1 MQQYKPVTVSN
12 PLADLA
18 HSAVSHARSG
28 QWEDAIKANR
38 DLIAL
43 SPNDVESHNR
53 LGKALSEL
61 GRVKDAIAAFQRA
74 ADLQPGNAIAARN
87 LVRLKQLA
95 GTPAA
100 VTRVASAP
108 KANPAAF
115 MAARGSSVLTDL
127 RKRGPARILA
137 AATAGDRVA
146 LEPNGLEVRVIS
158 MAGEYLGTLE
168 PRIGRRVAR
177 LSAGGNR
184 YEATVA
190 GFSGQSLSVLIR
202 EVYRSASQSPRTS
215 FPPSLYKAAE
225 DEGPSGSD
233 EVRPDVLLDNR
244 RSLRADIAKELDEEE
259 NPRARPELASRDLV
273 GIGAALE
280 EAAGVSFADR

>member
-1 MQQYKPVTVSN
+1 MQQHKTVTVSN

-18 HSAVSHARSG
+18 LIAVSHARSG

-38 DLIAL
+38 ELIAL
-43 SPNDVESHNR
+43 APSDVEAHNR

-61 GRVKDAIAAFQRA
+61 GRIKDAMAAFQRA
-74 ADLQPGNAIAARN
+74 ADLKPGNVIATRN
-87 LVRLKQLA
+87 LERLKQLV

-115 MAARGSSVLTDL
+115 MAARGSSVLTEL
-127 RKRGPARILA
+127 RKPGPASILA
-137 AATAGDRVA
+137 SATAGDRAA
-146 LEPNGLEVRVIS
+146 LVPNGLDVRITS
-158 MAGEYLGTLE
+158 AAGEYLGMLDR
-168 PRIGRRVAR
+168 RIGRRVAR

-190 GFSGQSLSVLIR
+190 GFSGQTLSVLVR
-202 EVYRSASQSPRTS
+202 EAYRSASQSQITS
-215 FPPSLYKAAE
+215 FPPSLHKAAQ
-225 DEGPSGSD
+225 DEEPSGND

-244 RSLRADIAKELDEEE
+244 RSLRTDIVEELDEDE

>member
-1 MQQYKPVTVSN
+1 MQQHKTVTVSN

-18 HSAVSHARSG
+18 HIAVSHARSG

-38 DLIAL
+38 ELIAL
-43 SPNDVESHNR
+43 APGDVEAHNR

-61 GRVKDAIAAFQRA
+61 GRIKDALVAFQRA
-74 ADLQPGNAIAARN
+74 ADLQPGNVIATRN
-87 LVRLKQLA
+87 LQRLKQLE

-100 VTRVASAP
+100 MTRVASAP

-115 MAARGSSVLTDL
+115 MAARGSSILTEL
-127 RKRGPARILA
+127 RKPGPASILA
-137 AATAGDRVA
+137 VATAGDRIA
-146 LEPNGLEVRVIS
+146 LVTSGLDVRITS
-158 MAGEYLGTLE
+158 AAGEYLGMLD

-184 YEATVA
+184 YEVTVA
-190 GFSGQSLSVLIR
+190 GFSGQTLSVLVR
-202 EVYRSASQSPRTS
+202 EAYKPASQSQITS
-215 FPPSLYKAAE
+215 FPPSLHKAAQ
-225 DEGPSGSD
+225 DEEPSGND

-244 RSLRADIAKELDEEE
+244 RSLRTDIAEELDEDE
-259 NPRARPELASRDLV
+259 NPRARPEMASRDLV

>member
-1 MQQYKPVTVSN
+1 MQQHKPVTISN

-18 HSAVSHARSG
+18 HAAVSHARSG

-43 SPNDVESHNR
+43 APNDVEAHNR

-61 GRVKDAIAAFQRA
+61 GRIRDAMAAFQRA
-74 ADLQPGNAIAARN
+74 ADLQPGNVIATRN
-87 LVRLKQLA
+87 LERLKQLV

-100 VTRVASAP
+100 VARVASAP
-108 KANPAAF
+108 KAIPAAF

-127 RKRGPARILA
+127 RKPAPAGVLA
-137 AATAGDRVA
+137 AATAGDRVTLA
-146 LEPNGLEVRVIS
+146 PGVLDVRVTS
-158 MAGEYLGTLE
+158 VAGEHLGMLE

-177 LSAGGNR
+177 LVAGGNR

-190 GFSGQSLSVLIR
+190 GFSGQTLSVLIR
-202 EVYRSASQSPRTS
+202 EVYRSASQSQITS
-215 FPPSLYKAAE
+215 FPPSLHKAAE
-225 DEGPSGSD
+225 DETTSGND

-244 RSLRADIAKELDEEE
+244 RSLRADIVEELDEEE
-259 NPRARPELASRDLV
+259 NPRARPEMASRDLV